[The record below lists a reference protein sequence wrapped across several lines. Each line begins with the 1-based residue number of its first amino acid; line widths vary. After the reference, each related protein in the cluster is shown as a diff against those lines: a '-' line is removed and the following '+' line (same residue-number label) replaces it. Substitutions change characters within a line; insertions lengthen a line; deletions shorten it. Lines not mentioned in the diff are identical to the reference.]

1 VTRFLLPRDV
11 QPFLDVLAQ
20 ALGGAVLLDP
30 AGELIWQAGRHERA
44 TLEMPVVCGAYTGI
58 LAIPPEQAEIGALAV
73 SALERMATARA
84 TIDDLA
90 SKTRR
95 LWWEQ
100 NLLFYAG
107 ELLRHGFADSDIARW
122 LVERLAVMEP
132 QTVVVLNWD
141 GKSLE
146 VADGKLPEGL
156 RVGDKLAVSALA
168 AQVLDRGEALAFA
181 TTAEEPVESELLVPV
196 EPNQPCLLVPL
207 RSADRV
213 LGVVM
218 VLRRVGEPMFTAE
231 QLKLVQLL
239 SDLASVALTNR
250 ILIQE
255 AEHTARV
262 VRELELAAE
271 IQRRLFPPP
280 LARYGSLEVAARC
293 EPVTQVG
300 GDGFLQR
307 RLRHGG
313 VALGVVDLTGHGIG
327 VSLALSALF
336 ARLDALADAVE
347 TPGQLLSIVNDQL
360 TSGEFNTFTMAT
372 AVVAFVDPETGR
384 FSLST
389 AAHPRALIR
398 RANGSFE
405 VMEKGGLPLGVQ
417 PGEEYPVEDGSLAP
431 GDALV
436 LYSDGISETIGEGDQ
451 TFGVEG
457 LCRAL
462 AGGAAS
468 AAEVVAAVSR
478 EVSVFSRKASP
489 IDDRTI
495 MVVRRA
501 EEHRG

>member
-1 VTRFLLPRDV
+1 VSRFLLARDV
-11 QPFLDVLAQ
+11 QVFLEVLAQ
-20 ALGGAVLLDP
+20 VGGGAVLLDP
-30 AGELIWQAGRHERA
+30 AGELVWQAGAHESA
-44 TLEMPVVCGAYTGI
+44 TLELPVRGGDYAGT
-58 LAIPPEQAEIGALAV
+58 LAIPPAAAHLGPLAV
-73 SALERMATARA
+73 SALERMAAARA
-84 TIDDLA
+84 AIDDLA

-107 ELLRHGFADSDIARW
+107 ELLRRGFADSDIARW
-122 LVERLAVMEP
+122 LVDRLAVMEP

-146 VADGKLPEGL
+146 VAEGKLPEGL
-156 RVGDKLAVSALA
+156 HLGDKLAVSPLA

-181 TTAEEPVESELLVPV
+181 TVAEEPVESELRVPV
-196 EPNQPCLLVPL
+196 EPDQPCLLVPL
-207 RSADRV
+207 RSAERV

-218 VLRRVGEPMFTAE
+218 VLRRVGDPMFTAE

-255 AEHTARV
+255 AEHTARM

-271 IQRRLFPPP
+271 IQQRLFPPP

-307 RLRHGG
+307 RLHHGG

-347 TPGQLLSIVNDQL
+347 TPGELLAVVNNQLA
-360 TSGEFNTFTMAT
+360 SGEFNTFTMAT
-372 AVVAFVDPETGR
+372 AVVAFVDPESGR
-384 FSLST
+384 FSLAT
-389 AAHPRALIR
+389 AAHPRAVIR
-398 RANGSFE
+398 RADGSFE
-405 VMEKGGLPLGVQ
+405 VLEKGGLPLGVQ
-417 PGEEYPVEDGSLAP
+417 AGEEYPVEEGVLRP

-436 LYSDGISETIGEGDQ
+436 LYSDGISETVGEGNR
-451 TFGVEG
+451 TFGVDG

-462 AGGAAS
+462 APGAAS
-468 AAEVVAAVSR
+468 ASEVVAAVSR
-478 EVSVFSRKASP
+478 EVSVFSHGASL

-501 EEHRG
+501 EERRG